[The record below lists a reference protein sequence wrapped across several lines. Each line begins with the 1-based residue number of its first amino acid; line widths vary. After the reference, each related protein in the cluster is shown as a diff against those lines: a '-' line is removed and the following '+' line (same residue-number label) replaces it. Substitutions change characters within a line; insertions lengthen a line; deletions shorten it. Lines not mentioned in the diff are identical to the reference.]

1 RGGVVAAGAY
11 GQGLAVASDV
21 DLVVGVH
28 ALLTDGMDVDAVDD
42 RSPGTV
48 WIGFRGVGNGRE
60 TGGIAGGRDPLSRV
74 VRGARRGVE
83 FAGVVGF
90 DDLGGVEVG
99 GGEFRE
105 AHGQDGADREVRG
118 NEHGGLR

>member
-99 GGEFRE
+99 GGEFDGDVDVGIEQGQIGR
-105 AHGQDGADREVRG
+105 AHV
-118 NEHGGLR
+118 